1 MFNDDMST
9 AWQGCLRRTNSWI
22 CVWAIFGLLGAGP
35 AGADDDWDGAN
46 WEELDQRPATTAE
59 PEERPMA
66 LGPHTLP
73 AGRVALRASAGML
86 FSNLGAQVGV
96 LDWLDLGGEVFMP
109 HSDFGNT
116 WMVGGGP
123 KFRIYSQ
130 GRFAY
135 AFNLRAFGIF
145 YSSAGEAVKDLPE
158 GLALFP
164 SIQIGMKI
172 KEGCFYGEVGL
183 LFYPVTSSSST
194 QSYAFGG
201 VPAHFGGEIY
211 ITRWLHAFINVDIVF
226 SGYFGVFSL
235 YLTGPFNLLE
245 GGLVFIL

>member
-1 MFNDDMST
+1 MQFVRSLPVVLI
-9 AWQGCLRRTNSWI
+9 AGGWLALAGP
-22 CVWAIFGLLGAGP
+22 GAGL
-35 AGADDDWDGAN
+35 ARADENWDGTD
-46 WEELDQRPATTAE
+46 WEELDQRPAAKTE

-66 LGPHTLP
+66 QGPHTLP
-73 AGRVALRASAGML
+73 AGRFAFRASAGML
-86 FSNLGAQVGV
+86 FSNLGAQAGL
-96 LDWLDLGGEVFMP
+96 LDWLDLGAEVFMP
-109 HSDFGNT
+109 HSDLGNT

-135 AFNLRAFGIF
+135 ALNLRAFGIF
-145 YSSAGEAVKDLPE
+145 YSTAGEQVKDLPE

-183 LFYPVTSSSST
+183 LLYPVTSSSST
-194 QSYAFGG
+194 QSYVFGG

-211 ITRWLHAFINVDIVF
+211 ITQWLHAFINVDIVF
-226 SGYFGVFSL
+226 SGYFGVFTL
-235 YLTGPFNLLE
+235 NLTGPFNLLE

>member
-1 MFNDDMST
+1 
-9 AWQGCLRRTNSWI
+9 
-22 CVWAIFGLLGAGP
+22 
-35 AGADDDWDGAN
+35 
-46 WEELDQRPATTAE
+46 
-59 PEERPMA
+59 MA

-73 AGRVALRASAGML
+73 AGRMALRLSAGML

-96 LDWLDLGGEVFMP
+96 LDWLDLGAEAFMP

-164 SIQIGMKI
+164 SVQIGMKI

-183 LFYPVTSSSST
+183 LFYPVTTSSST

-201 VPAHFGGEIY
+201 VPMHFGGEIY
-211 ITRWLHAFINVDIVF
+211 LTQWLHAFINVDIVF